1 MRLDG
6 SLWHFVVTILHIPGI
21 SFCMVTQSKVKVGKS
36 QSLCASV
43 AAFGTD
49 MEVCGV
55 VQKNTEREIAG
66 KTWKKEDEL
75 KQMKS
80 ELATSLPIS
89 SFLTIS

>member
-6 SLWHFVVTILHIPGI
+6 SLWHFVVTILHIPGT

-43 AAFGTD
+43 AAFVAD

-55 VQKNTEREIAG
+55 VQKKYRAGDSWQDMEERGRVETA
-66 KTWKKEDEL
+66 EVRACRPRC
-75 KQMKS
+75 Q
-80 ELATSLPIS
+80 
-89 SFLTIS
+89 